1 MSARHY
7 SLSGKL
13 QVGDVLWAEF
23 RPAGNRHSL
32 PLGRE
37 AELWY
42 PLRYPVGCSSNCARP
57 VQYEESSLMKRIAI
71 LGSTGSI
78 GRSTL
83 SVVESY
89 PDRFQVATLAAGNN
103 AELAFEQ
110 AVRWKPRV
118 VSLADE
124 AAAHALQARL
134 RQVGLGKTE
143 IEVVHGAAGTV
154 RVATHPE
161 VDFVVSAIVGVSGL
175 EATYEAV
182 CAGKT
187 VGLANKECLVVAGE
201 LITAEARKQG
211 KPLLPIDSEHNA
223 VHQCLRGGRMDE
235 MERIWLTASGGP
247 FLKTPKS
254 EFASITVQQAL
265 NHPTWKMGQ
274 RITIDS
280 ATLMNKGFEVI
291 EACRLFN
298 LPPSRVQVIVHPQS
312 TIHSMVEF
320 VDGSILAQF
329 SVTDMRLPILYAL
342 TFPERVESAMHFPV
356 MDLRHL
362 EFLPPD
368 MEKFPCLS
376 LAYEAA
382 EAGGAKTVALNAAD
396 EVAVAAFLQG
406 RIGFDSIPTIIG
418 EVLSATEVGKL
429 ESITQVLAADSEA
442 RARARQRLEQLSG
455 GSAGSRPVPT
465 AVRVE

>member
-1 MSARHY
+1 
-7 SLSGKL
+7 
-13 QVGDVLWAEF
+13 
-23 RPAGNRHSL
+23 
-32 PLGRE
+32 
-37 AELWY
+37 
-42 PLRYPVGCSSNCARP
+42 
-57 VQYEESSLMKRIAI
+57 MKRIAI

-89 PDRFQVATLAAGNN
+89 PDRFQVATLAAGSNI
-103 AELAFEQ
+103 ELALEQ

-118 VSLADE
+118 LSLAQEQD
-124 AAAHALQARL
+124 AATL
-134 RQVGLGKTE
+134 RTKLRGAGLSE

-182 CAGKT
+182 RAGKT

-201 LITAEARKQG
+201 LITAEARRQG

-235 MERIWLTASGGP
+235 VERIWLTASGGP

-254 EFASITVQQAL
+254 EFASITVAQAL
-265 NHPTWKMGQ
+265 NHPTWKMGK

-291 EACRLFN
+291 EACRLFDV
-298 LPPSRVQVIVHPQS
+298 PPDRVQVVVHPQS
-312 TIHSMVEF
+312 TIHSLVEF
-320 VDGSILAQF
+320 VDGSILAQI

-342 TFPERVESAMHFPV
+342 THPERIPSDLRFSIS
-356 MDLRHL
+356 DLRHL
-362 EFLPPD
+362 DFCPPD
-368 MEKFPCLS
+368 MSKFPCLR

-382 EAGGAKTVALNAAD
+382 ATGGAKTIALNAAD
-396 EVAVAAFLQG
+396 EVAVAAFLDEQ
-406 RIGFDSIPTIIG
+406 IGFEDIPRVV
-418 EVLSATEVGKL
+418 EDVMAATPTGHL
-429 ESITQVLAADSEA
+429 ESIQNVLALDTEA
-442 RARARQRLEQLSG
+442 RLLAGEMVKQRRQKGSPIRAIF
-455 GSAGSRPVPT
+455 
-465 AVRVE
+465 